1 MKLIELFNIHN
12 GLASSNVSINE
23 IKTTENEIAYIRPSS
38 SWNNLVAGYVLKEK
52 INSKYIFPTETL
64 FVSTDGDGSHS
75 YAYVSAFDFV
85 PNSNVS
91 VLIPKNKMTLQE
103 KIYYATCI
111 TANRYKFS
119 YGRKPKGKRLGDI
132 VLPTKIPTF
141 VKKSAIKE
149 FDLDITFDEKNS
161 FSNKNLS
168 QIQDL
173 FNVSYGNSLELN
185 SLQKADDEFAIN
197 FVSRTSQN
205 NGVSAKVSLLKNLKP
220 FDKGLITVTVG
231 GSVLEAFVQSENFYT
246 GYHVMILH
254 PKKTMTLVEKLYYCF
269 CIRQNKYRYNYGR
282 QANRTLRTLNIPSKL
297 PNWIIQEKINNL
309 LEISK

>member
-1 MKLIELFNIHN
+1 MKLIELFDIHN
-12 GLASSNVSINE
+12 GLASSNVTIYEFKKNE
-23 IKTTENEIAYIRPSS
+23 NDIPYIRPSS
-38 SWNNLVAGYVLKEK
+38 SWNNLVAGYVNKEN
-52 INSKYIFPTETL
+52 INLKYIFPAETL

-91 VLIPKNKMTLQE
+91 VLIPKKKMLLQE
-103 KIYYATCI
+103 KIFYATCI

-119 YGRKPKGKRLGDI
+119 YGRKPKGKRLAEI

-141 VKKSAIKE
+141 VKKSEIKE
-149 FDLDITFDEKNS
+149 FDLDISFNENNS
-161 FSNKNLS
+161 FTNRNLT

-185 SLQKADDEFAIN
+185 SLTKSDDTMSIN

-205 NGVSAKVSLLKNLKP
+205 NGVSAKVSLVKNIAP

-231 GSVLEAFVQSENFYT
+231 GSVLEAFVQSEKFYT

-254 PKKTMTLVEKLYYCF
+254 PKKEMTLVEKLYYCF

-282 QANRTLRTLNIPSKL
+282 QANRTLKTLNIPSKL
-297 PNWIIQEKINNL
+297 PEWLIQEKINNL